1 MCKQYL
7 VSVCTSAF
15 LTEMSSEELMT
26 ISGETIKNK
35 LIGAGEALLGA
46 TLVTGAL
53 LGAESG
59 PLAVGVGTAGGA
71 MFMDGYNRINK
82 D

>member
-1 MCKQYL
+1 MSKQDL
-7 VSVCTSAF
+7 VSVCSSAF
-15 LTEMSSEELMT
+15 LTEMSSEKLMT
-26 ISGETIKNK
+26 VSAGGFRNK
-35 LIGAGEALLGA
+35 LIGSGEVLLGT

-59 PLAVGVGTAGGA
+59 SLAVGVGVVGGA
-71 MFMDGYNRINK
+71 MVMDGYNRITK